1 MCVFAV
7 SSGLIIHHA
16 ALYSVTGGKERRK
29 QLCMHSAHR
38 EEKSAHKN
46 ASNQTKGRK
55 RRWKARSFILIFSS
69 WFLTSHSYRIT
80 VFTQGVDLPSK
91 LRCTLWT
98 SAFFCNFMHNQKR
111 FFYRFLFEVLVLQ
124 FQIRIFGGKTPFL
137 VVTYSVKG
145 ICSEKD
151 KIPVIVPVGWAGWLN
166 QHGTSNWQEH

>member
-38 EEKSAHKN
+38 EERTHKN
-46 ASNQTKGRK
+46 APNQTKGRK
-55 RRWKARSFILIFSS
+55 RKGRRGVSFQHFFFLVSHIPLIELLSLLREQTCPVNSVVLRELAHFSVIS
-69 WFLTSHSYRIT
+69 CIT
-80 VFTQGVDLPSK
+80 KNG
-91 LRCTLWT
+91 
-98 SAFFCNFMHNQKR
+98 
-111 FFYRFLFEVLVLQ
+111 FFYRFLFEFLVLQ

-137 VVTYSVKG
+137 VVTYSVRG

-151 KIPVIVPVGWAGWLN
+151 KIPVIVPVG
-166 QHGTSNWQEH
+166 